1 MKKCTLYIS
10 YTENTINNNGMVKM
24 CCFNTMKY
32 WPATYGNYM
41 NVESG
46 WKDEE
51 IKQLTEQWN

>member
-51 IKQLTEQWN
+51 IKQLTE